1 MALSKFLDPKYDLP
15 FKRVFGTEKNK
26 NILIHF
32 LNDILGFTGANTIQD
47 VKFLSTIM
55 NPEIASDK
63 QSIVDVLCKDS
74 HGNRYIAE
82 MQLARDKGFEKRAQ
96 LYAAKAY
103 SRQLDKSGNYIDL
116 KKVFFIA
123 ISNSILFPSEVEY
136 ISTHN
141 IRDIKTNG
149 HYLKDFQFVFIELP
163 KFTKSKVEELE
174 STKERWCFFFKHAE
188 DTTDEDLKDIAEKS
202 PIIKLAYDELDK
214 FSWEE
219 EDLAAYEER
228 VLSVQKE
235 AAIWEQRLD
244 DATEKGRDEGIQ
256 IGQEKGRAEGI
267 QIGAEKGREEGEKQA
282 KIAVAKNSLKA
293 GVSIDVIAEITG
305 LSISEIKQLKEEAF

>member
-1 MALSKFLDPKYDLP
+1 MAFSKFLDPRNDLC
-15 FKRVFGTEKNK
+15 FKKIFGTEKNK

-32 LNDILGFTGANTIQD
+32 LNDILGFTEINAIQE
-47 VKFLSTIM
+47 VEFLSTIM
-55 NPEIASDK
+55 DPEVASNK

-96 LYAAKAY
+96 LYAAKTY

-123 ISNSILFPSEVEY
+123 ISNCTLLPEEVDY

-149 HYLKDFQFVFIELP
+149 HYLKDFQFIFIELP
-163 KFTKSKVEELE
+163 KFSKSRVEELE
-174 STKERWCFFFKHAE
+174 STIERWCFFFKYAE
-188 DTTDEDLKDIAEKS
+188 ETTEEDLQEIAEKA

-214 FSWEE
+214 FRWNEK
-219 EDLAAYEER
+219 DLVAYEER
-228 VLSVQKE
+228 IMDLRKE
-235 AAIWEQRLD
+235 EAILEYRLD
-244 DATEKGRDEGIQ
+244 LAEEKGKK
-256 IGQEKGRAEGI
+256 IGK
-267 QIGAEKGREEGEKQA
+267 EEG
-282 KIAVAKNSLKA
+282 KIEGKIEVAKAMLANN
-293 GVSIDVIAEITG
+293 VDVNTIVKFTG
-305 LSISEIKQLKEEAF
+305 LSISEIEELSGNL

>member
-1 MALSKFLDPKYDLP
+1 MALSKFLDPRNDLC
-15 FKRVFGTEKNK
+15 FKKIFGTEKNK

-32 LNDILGFTGANTIQD
+32 LNDILGFTEINTIQE
-47 VKFLSTIM
+47 VEFLSTIM
-55 NPEIASDK
+55 DPEVASDK

-123 ISNSILFPSEVEY
+123 ISNCNLLPEEVGY

-149 HYLKDFQFVFIELP
+149 HYLKDFQFIFIELP
-163 KFTKSKVEELE
+163 KFSKSKVEQLE
-174 STKERWCFFFKHAE
+174 SIVERWCFFFKYAE
-188 DTTDEDLKDIAEKS
+188 ETTEEDLKEIAEKA

-214 FSWEE
+214 FRWNEK
-219 EDLAAYEER
+219 DLVAYEER
-228 VLSVQKE
+228 IMDLRKE
-235 AAIWEQRLD
+235 EAILEYRLD
-244 DATEKGRDEGIQ
+244 LAEEKGIQKGI
-256 IGQEKGRAEGI
+256 EKGKIEG
-267 QIGAEKGREEGEKQA
+267 
-282 KIAVAKNSLKA
+282 KIEVAKAMLANN
-293 GVSIDVIAEITG
+293 VDVNTIVKFTG
-305 LSISEIKQLKEEAF
+305 LSISEIEELSGNL

>member
-1 MALSKFLDPKYDLP
+1 MALSKFLDPKLDLT
-15 FKRVFGTEKNK
+15 FKKIFGTEKNK

-32 LNDILGFTGANTIQD
+32 LNDILGFTGVNAIQD
-47 VKFLSTIM
+47 VEFLSTIM

-74 HGNRYIAE
+74 LGNRYIAE

-103 SRQLDKSGNYIDL
+103 SRQSGNYIDF
-116 KKVFFIA
+116 KTVFFIA
-123 ISNSILFPSEVEY
+123 ISNSTLFPSDVYY

-163 KFTKSKVEELE
+163 KFTKSKVEQLE
-174 STKERWCFFFKHAE
+174 TTVERWCFFFKYAE
-188 DTTDEDLKDIAEKS
+188 ETTDEDLRKIAEKS

-214 FSWEE
+214 FHWNEK
-219 EDLAAYEER
+219 DLVAYEER
-228 VLSVQKE
+228 VMDLQKE
-235 AAIWEQRLD
+235 AAILEQKLD
-244 DATEKGRDEGIQ
+244 DAKHEGRQEGIL
-256 IGQEKGRAEGI
+256 IGHQKGRAEG
-267 QIGAEKGREEGEKQA
+267 KEEGEKQT

-305 LSISEIKQLKEEAF
+305 LSVDEIKQLKE

>member
-1 MALSKFLDPKYDLP
+1 MALSKFLDPKLDLT
-15 FKRVFGTEKNK
+15 FKKIFGTEKNK

-32 LNDILGFTGANTIQD
+32 LNDILGFTGVNTIQE
-47 VKFLSTIM
+47 VEFLSTIM
-55 NPEIASDK
+55 DPEIASDK

-74 HGNRYIAE
+74 YGNRYIAE

-123 ISNSILFPSEVEY
+123 ISNSTLFPPEVEY

-163 KFTKSKVEELE
+163 KFGKNRVEELE
-174 STKERWCFFFKHAE
+174 STVERWCFFFKYAE
-188 DTTDEDLKDIAEKS
+188 DTTDEDLRNIAEKS

-214 FSWEE
+214 FRWNEK
-219 EDLAAYEER
+219 DLLAYEER
-228 VLSVQKE
+228 IMDLRKTEGILAQK
-235 AAIWEQRLD
+235 LD
-244 DATEKGRDEGIQ
+244 DATEKGRQEGRQEGIQ
-256 IGQEKGRAEGI
+256 IGEERGI
-267 QIGAEKGREEGEKQA
+267 KIGAEKG
-282 KIAVAKNSLKA
+282 KIEVAKNLLKA
-293 GVSIDVIAEITG
+293 GISIDIIAQTTG
-305 LSISEIKQLKEEAF
+305 LSKAEIVQLKEKVTS

>member
-1 MALSKFLDPKYDLP
+1 MTFSKFLDPKYDLP

-32 LNDILGFTGANTIQD
+32 LNDILGFTGVNTIQD

-55 NPEIASDK
+55 DPEIASDK

-74 HGNRYIAE
+74 FGNRYIAE

-96 LYAAKAY
+96 LYASKAY
-103 SRQLDKSGNYIDL
+103 SRQSGNYIDF

-123 ISNSILFPSEVEY
+123 ISNSTLFPTEVEY

-163 KFTKSKVEELE
+163 KFTKNKVEQLE
-174 STKERWCFFFKHAE
+174 STVERWCFFFRYAE
-188 DTTDEDLKDIAEKS
+188 DTTDADLKDIAEKS

-244 DATEKGRDEGIQ
+244 DARDEGKQEGRQEGIQ
-256 IGQEKGRAEGI
+256 IGHEKGRK
-267 QIGAEKGREEGEKQA
+267 AEKIE
-282 KIAVAKNSLKA
+282 VAKNLLKA
-293 GVSIDVIAEITG
+293 GVSIDIIAQTTG
-305 LSISEIKQLKEEAF
+305 LTVNEVKDLS

>member
-1 MALSKFLDPKYDLP
+1 MALSKFLDPRNDLC
-15 FKRVFGTEKNK
+15 FKKIFGTEKNK

-32 LNDILGFTGANTIQD
+32 LNDILGFTEINAIQE
-47 VKFLSTIM
+47 VEFLSTIM
-55 NPEIASDK
+55 DPEVASDK

-74 HGNRYIAE
+74 IGNRFVIE

-123 ISNSILFPSEVEY
+123 ISNCNLLPEEVDY

-149 HYLKDFQFVFIELP
+149 HYLKDFQFIFIELP
-163 KFTKSKVEELE
+163 KFSKSKVEQLE
-174 STKERWCFFFKHAE
+174 STVERWCFFFKYAE
-188 DTTDEDLKDIAEKS
+188 ETTEEDLKEIAEKA

-214 FSWEE
+214 FRWNEK
-219 EDLAAYEER
+219 DLVAYEER
-228 VLSVQKE
+228 IMDLRKKE
-235 AAIWEQRLD
+235 AILEYRLD
-244 DATEKGRDEGIQ
+244 L
-256 IGQEKGRAEGI
+256 AE
-267 QIGAEKGREEGEKQA
+267 EKGREEGRKERE
-282 KIAVAKNSLKA
+282 IEVTKA
-293 GVSIDVIAEITG
+293 MLANNVDVNTIVKFTG
-305 LSISEIKQLKEEAF
+305 LSISEIEELSGNL

>member
-1 MALSKFLDPKYDLP
+1 MALSKFLDPRNDLC
-15 FKRVFGTEKNK
+15 FKKIFGTEKNK

-32 LNDILGFTGANTIQD
+32 LNDILGFAEASAIQE
-47 VKFLSTIM
+47 VEFLSTIM
-55 NPEIASDK
+55 DPEIASDK

-74 HGNRYIAE
+74 IGNRFVIE

-123 ISNSILFPSEVEY
+123 ISNCNLLPEEVGY

-163 KFTKSKVEELE
+163 KFTKSKVEQLE
-174 STKERWCFFFKHAE
+174 SIVDRWLFFFKYAE
-188 DTTDEDLKDIAEKS
+188 ETTDEDLKKIAEKA

-214 FSWEE
+214 FRWNEK
-219 EDLAAYEER
+219 DLVAYEER
-228 VLSVQKE
+228 IMDLRKE
-235 AAIWEQRLD
+235 EAILKYRLD
-244 DATEKGRDEGIQ
+244 LAEEKGI
-256 IGQEKGRAEGI
+256 EKGI
-267 QIGAEKGREEGEKQA
+267 EKG
-282 KIAVAKNSLKA
+282 KIEVAKAMLANN
-293 GVSIDVIAEITG
+293 VDVNTIVKFTG
-305 LSISEIKQLKEEAF
+305 LSISEIEELSGNL